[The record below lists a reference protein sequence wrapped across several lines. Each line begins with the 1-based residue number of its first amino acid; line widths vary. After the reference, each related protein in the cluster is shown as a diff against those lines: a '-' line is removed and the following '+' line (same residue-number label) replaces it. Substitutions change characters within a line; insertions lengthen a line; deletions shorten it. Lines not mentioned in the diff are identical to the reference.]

1 MGTCYPSYLHN
12 SNKNKAEEL
21 IFEVFKT
28 NPLCSSWIIFHSLA
42 LPPGTPD
49 QYYRYGEID
58 FVVLIPNL
66 GLICIEAKSSSVK
79 CEDGVW
85 TIFNRKKQQ
94 FEKLMKSPIKQA
106 QDGMF
111 ILIKNIIE
119 RTSDPILSRLI
130 KNLCGFHAI
139 FPESKCPVLPL
150 EIDRVDISDRDDFKD
165 EDQFIKRLLNNI
177 SMQLHNKKY
186 KELKYEN
193 FSSDIIKELKKIIRP
208 NFAFSV
214 QSGVYLNTSERNI
227 IKFSD
232 DQLEIIDEFENNIR
246 ANNRIVIDGPPGTGK
261 TFLAIEMYKRISGS
275 KKTIL
280 LYFNRL
286 ISSVISSQLESEG
299 YISKNCITIHS
310 LMDLIIKKS
319 ALYDDFKLE
328 STMAKNKQDLFENI
342 YPRYAEASIE
352 EEDKYECIIIDEG
365 QDIINSKYM
374 SLVSKL
380 SKNKTETPIYIFSDA
395 HHQNIF
401 LNEQKEFS
409 KNYFLNFYQ
418 KKLTTNYRNSEYI
431 GKYAAAF
438 AGLNELPYKLVNI
451 VNQEPRHIFYES
463 QNEFVKKLK
472 DKVLDKLD
480 TDTINKGV
488 IFLSTRDFAHSILSC
503 IDFSEYDFQLLKIND
518 DNFNNFSSRKN
529 TLYFSTIQSFKGLE
543 ASTVIYIDINFN
555 DSEKNS
561 QLHFTTITRAKALL
575 FLMIDRKYKNNFEKI
590 LVEYN
595 RYNA

>member
-21 IFEVFKT
+21 IFEIFKT
-28 NPLCSSWIIFHSLA
+28 NPLCSNWIIFHSLA

-79 CEDGVW
+79 CENGVW

-106 QDGMF
+106 QDGRF
-111 ILIKNIIE
+111 TLINNIIE
-119 RTSDPILSRLI
+119 RTSNPILSKLI

-150 EIDRVDISDRDDFKD
+150 EIDRVDISDRDDFKN

-177 SMQLHNKKY
+177 SMQLHNKNYKEFKY
-186 KELKYEN
+186 KN
-193 FSSDIIKELKKIIRP
+193 FDSDIIKELKKIIRP
-208 NFAFSV
+208 DFAFSV
-214 QSGVYLNTSERNI
+214 QSGVYLNASERNI

-232 DQLEIIDEFENNIR
+232 DQLEIIDEFENNIK

-261 TFLAIEMYKRISGS
+261 TFLAVEMYKRISGS

-310 LMDLIIKKS
+310 LMDLIIKKG

-328 STMAKNKQDLFENI
+328 SIMAKKKQDLFENI

-352 EEDKYECIIIDEG
+352 EEDK
-365 QDIINSKYM
+365 
-374 SLVSKL
+374 
-380 SKNKTETPIYIFSDA
+380 
-395 HHQNIF
+395 
-401 LNEQKEFS
+401 
-409 KNYFLNFYQ
+409 
-418 KKLTTNYRNSEYI
+418 
-431 GKYAAAF
+431 
-438 AGLNELPYKLVNI
+438 
-451 VNQEPRHIFYES
+451 
-463 QNEFVKKLK
+463 
-472 DKVLDKLD
+472 
-480 TDTINKGV
+480 
-488 IFLSTRDFAHSILSC
+488 
-503 IDFSEYDFQLLKIND
+503 
-518 DNFNNFSSRKN
+518 
-529 TLYFSTIQSFKGLE
+529 
-543 ASTVIYIDINFN
+543 
-555 DSEKNS
+555 
-561 QLHFTTITRAKALL
+561 
-575 FLMIDRKYKNNFEKI
+575 
-590 LVEYN
+590 
-595 RYNA
+595 